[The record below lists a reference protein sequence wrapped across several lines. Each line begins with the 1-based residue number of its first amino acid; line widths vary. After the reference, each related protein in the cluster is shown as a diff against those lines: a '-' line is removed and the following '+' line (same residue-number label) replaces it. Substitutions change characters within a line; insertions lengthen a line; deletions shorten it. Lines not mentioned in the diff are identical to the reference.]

1 MNRANL
7 ILGTGWYR
15 KKVLYIQLGADIVG
29 SIAYSYEEGGFRE
42 LKGDFTRA
50 DARLDISSLVSPKI
64 NLAFQKQIIGLI
76 LFRLDSPSKEY
87 LAHMEDV
94 AMEEKFCFA
103 YKDVRQRQTEKR
115 DRTKKVTT
123 TRYRK

>member
-1 MNRANL
+1 MKPRICRRVEIGEDDGRMNRANL

-94 AMEEKFCFA
+94 AVGLRMFEF
-103 YKDVRQRQTEKR
+103 
-115 DRTKKVTT
+115 
-123 TRYRK
+123 

>member
-94 AMEEKFCFA
+94 AMEEKFCFGMC
-103 YKDVRQRQTEKR
+103 QEEEKQ
-115 DRTKKVTT
+115 
-123 TRYRK
+123 